1 MRRRQFLKVTLKISA
16 AGGLVLSGATVAHRL
31 IWDYAQAPEGAA
43 GPGSGSGDGPGL
55 AAGHGTAASQQAGS
69 APAGRCLSGREYVIV
84 RAAALRVLDGAE
96 PDPHADGAAR
106 QCAFIDGYLS
116 QLEEGLRRDVKALL
130 SLLELYPLATGSF
143 TRFSR
148 LDPAAQ
154 DAVLMSWETSRTA
167 LLRQGLQALKA
178 MCLLAHYQDERSFA
192 SIGYSGPLVP
202 AQGLGRVLPAP

>member
-1 MRRRQFLKVTLKISA
+1 MRRRQFLRVTLKISV
-16 AGGLVLSGATVAHRL
+16 AGGLALSGASVAHRL
-31 IWDYAQAPEGAA
+31 LWDYEPAPEQAPDQAP
-43 GPGSGSGDGPGL
+43 GP
-55 AAGHGTAASQQAGS
+55 ASS
-69 APAGRCLSGREYVIV
+69 APAGRCLSAREYAIV
-84 RAAALRVLDGAE
+84 RAAALRLLDGAE

-116 QLEEGLRRDVKALL
+116 QLAEGLRSDVKALL
-130 SLLELYPLATGSF
+130 SLLELYPLLTGSF

-148 LDPAAQ
+148 LGPAAQ
-154 DAVLMSWETSRTA
+154 DAVLMSWEKSRTA

-178 MCLLAHYQDERSFA
+178 MCFLAHYQDERSFA

>member
-1 MRRRQFLKVTLKISA
+1 MRRRQFLKTTLKISV
-16 AGGLVLSGATVAHRL
+16 AGGLALSGASVAHRL
-31 IWDYAQAPEGAA
+31 IWDYEQAPSQAAQDLQPAA
-43 GPGSGSGDGPGL
+43 GASAPSQ
-55 AAGHGTAASQQAGS
+55 AGH
-69 APAGRCLSGREYVIV
+69 CLSAREYVIV
-84 RAAALRVLDGAE
+84 RAAALRILDGAE

-116 QLEEGLRRDVKALL
+116 QLEEGLRSDVKALL
-130 SLLELYPLATGSF
+130 SLLELYPLVTGSF

-148 LDPAAQ
+148 LAPAAQ
-154 DAVLMSWETSRTA
+154 DAVLASWERSRTA

-202 AQGLGRVLPAP
+202 PAGLGRLLPAP

>member
-1 MRRRQFLKVTLKISA
+1 MIMRRRQFLKVTLKISL
-16 AGGLVLSGATVAHRL
+16 AGGLALSGASVAHRL
-31 IWDYAQAPEGAA
+31 LADYEQAP
-43 GPGSGSGDGPGL
+43 
-55 AAGHGTAASQQAGS
+55 T
-69 APAGRCLSGREYVIV
+69 GRCLSAREHAIV

-116 QLEEGLRRDVKALL
+116 QLEEGLVGDVKALL
-130 SLLELYPLATGSF
+130 SLLELYPLMTGSF

-148 LDPAAQ
+148 LGPAAQ
-154 DAVLMSWETSRTA
+154 DAVLLSWEKSGTA

-192 SIGYSGPLVP
+192 GIGYSGPLVP